1 MGNKITYVILSILV
15 GVLGWSWTT
24 TYSKLAEIE
33 KSLIELKIG
42 MVKVETQM
50 IDREAVKEIVN
61 DELLKHNLIK

>member
-33 KSLIELKIG
+33 KSLIELKIA

-50 IDREAVKEIVN
+50 IDREAVKEIIN

>member
-33 KSLIELKIG
+33 KSLVELKIE
-42 MVKVETQM
+42 MVKVQSTI
-50 IDREAVKEIVN
+50 IDRESVKEMIN